1 MLPTKLGLDFVGV
14 GSVPEVSHHAAPV
27 PRLGVWIP
35 WADTDTSG
43 WTRYSLDQRHIPYSY
58 VVMKTFA
65 RGKLRSKYDV
75 LVYPHVDLELAEQI
89 QGIPKAWGQW
99 PFKKTRLTTSH
110 GTPAES
116 DDITGGIG
124 WAVSRRF
131 SDCRQR
137 WTAHHACSG
146 SMLPLEG
153 GIIRGPS

>member
-1 MLPTKLGLDFVGV
+1 VEDAADQLGLDFVGV

-58 VVMKTFA
+58 VRDEDVRA
-65 RGKLRSKYDV
+65 GKLRSKYDV

-99 PFKKTRLTTSH
+99 P
-110 GTPAES
+110 
-116 DDITGGIG
+116 
-124 WAVSRRF
+124 SRR
-131 SDCRQR
+131 
-137 WTAHHACSG
+137 HA
-146 SMLPLEG
+146 
-153 GIIRGPS
+153 